1 MPLAPIR
8 VAVVGVGHWGPNLA
22 RCADQLGRLTWL
34 IDPRPER
41 LDALR
46 ARFPAAR
53 FSVELEDALADDEL
67 DAVLLA
73 TPTSTHA
80 ALAERCLARGKH
92 VFVEKPLATSVA
104 DALRVQDLAQRQG
117 RVLMVGHV
125 FLFNA
130 AVLEIGRR
138 LAANELGALRLIT
151 MTRTNLGPV
160 RRDVDEAFDLL
171 SHDLSIADFWLGT
184 GPRTVS
190 ATGGSWLQA
199 GVSDAVFA
207 TLRYPNDVLV
217 NAAASWLHP
226 KKSREIAVV
235 GATGMITFDDLSTDA
250 PVTIYRRSIGP
261 GSALIDEGLESP
273 QLPPGEPLQAEVRHF
288 FECIAS
294 GRAPLTDAARA
305 LRVVRTL
312 EALERSLQARGAEV
326 EVAA

>member
-1 MPLAPIR
+1 
-8 VAVVGVGHWGPNLA
+8 
-22 RCADQLGRLTWL
+22 
-34 IDPRPER
+34 
-41 LDALR
+41 
-46 ARFPAAR
+46 
-53 FSVELEDALADDEL
+53 
-67 DAVLLA
+67 
-73 TPTSTHA
+73 
-80 ALAERCLARGKH
+80 
-92 VFVEKPLATSVA
+92 
-104 DALRVQDLAQRQG
+104 
-117 RVLMVGHV
+117 MVGHV
-125 FLFNA
+125 FLFNP

-138 LAANELGALRLIT
+138 LAASELGALRLIT

-160 RRDVDEAFDLL
+160 RRDVDAAFDLL

-190 ATGGSWLQA
+190 ATGGSWLQP
-199 GVSDAVFA
+199 GVADAVFA

-235 GATGMITFDDLSTDA
+235 GATGMITFDDLSPDA

-261 GSALIDEGLESP
+261 GSAVIDEGLESP

-305 LRVVRTL
+305 IRVVRTL

-326 EVAA
+326 EVAS